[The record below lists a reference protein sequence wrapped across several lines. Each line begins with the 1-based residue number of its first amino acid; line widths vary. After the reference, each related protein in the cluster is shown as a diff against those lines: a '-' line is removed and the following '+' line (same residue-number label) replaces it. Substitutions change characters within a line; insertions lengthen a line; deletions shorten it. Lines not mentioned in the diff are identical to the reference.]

1 MAKSFFNVANSFF
14 RCVRSF
20 QSVASALNVHVLA
33 NIKVGNIII
42 IGGIFIFLCG
52 KDIIIGNIFM
62 SSPKPTLSNTCLALS
77 CLHLP
82 QECPTYDLEWLASPI
97 RA

>member
-1 MAKSFFNVANSFF
+1 MAKSFFDVANSFF
-14 RCVRSF
+14 GCARSF
-20 QSVASALNVHVLA
+20 QSVASTFCVYVLA
-33 NIKVGNIII
+33 NIKVGNIIF

-82 QECPTYDLEWLASPI
+82 QECPTYD
-97 RA
+97 